1 MSVQQAQ
8 QWLEKHTHSIPALSH
23 NHDAILRLLDDD
35 KQSSKIN
42 QYLENDPG
50 MTLALLC
57 KVNIQRQADST
68 RSIVE
73 SPQAAM
79 ALLGEQVSANLFKDI
94 AIAEKALNHNH
105 QLFLFQQLVNRS
117 LHNRQQAM
125 AWADRLGYH
134 QMESTAITALLV
146 YVGELLCCTHDF
158 ERYLACIQ
166 AADKHATA
174 TSSFGFSFDHLT
186 EAVCQSRNLPEPIM
200 QSLPS
205 SADPGQKT
213 RLIAFTAQ
221 LCELSEAGWYQE
233 KIQQTFDDF
242 ASFLQLPVDEVISQ
256 THKYAVDAARS
267 SFVGEAWQPAS
278 RLILL
283 EDRAW
288 SGETQTT
295 ASSNKPTAEKA
306 APEKPADFS
315 SQLKQQLQRPD
326 ISQMKLLQFCIHR
339 LQHDIGLNRLAVMLL
354 SRDQQSI
361 QTRLAV
367 GMEDDA
373 PLAKFNIETERSGI
387 LKMLLKQPQSI
398 LINEGN
404 LKKYQKMVPQR
415 LLASIMTTNFMAMSL
430 FIGNKPV
437 AVIYADRSIDKQG
450 ISAAQYQVFKQ
461 SIGLTSKALTLLA
474 KRQQSAKA

>member
-1 MSVQQAQ
+1 
-8 QWLEKHTHSIPALSH
+8 
-23 NHDAILRLLDDD
+23 
-35 KQSSKIN
+35 
-42 QYLENDPG
+42 
-50 MTLALLC
+50 
-57 KVNIQRQADST
+57 
-68 RSIVE
+68 
-73 SPQAAM
+73 
-79 ALLGEQVSANLFKDI
+79 
-94 AIAEKALNHNH
+94 
-105 QLFLFQQLVNRS
+105 
-117 LHNRQQAM
+117 
-125 AWADRLGYH
+125 
-134 QMESTAITALLV
+134 
-146 YVGELLCCTHDF
+146 
-158 ERYLACIQ
+158 
-166 AADKHATA
+166 
-174 TSSFGFSFDHLT
+174 
-186 EAVCQSRNLPEPIM
+186 
-200 QSLPS
+200 
-205 SADPGQKT
+205 KT

-256 THKYAVDAARS
+256 THQYAVDAARS

-278 RLILL
+278 RLILQ

-306 APEKPADFS
+306 APKKPADFS

-326 ISQMKLLQFCIHR
+326 ISQMKLLQFCMQR
-339 LQHDIGLNRLAVMLL
+339 LQRDIGLNRLALMLL
-354 SRDQQSI
+354 SRDKQSI

-367 GMEDDA
+367 GIEDDA
-373 PLAKFNIETERSGI
+373 PLATFRIETERSGI

-437 AVIYADRSIDKQG
+437 AIIYADRSTDNQG
-450 ISAAQYQVFKQ
+450 ISVAHYQKFKH